1 MYSKTKND
9 LQERMELVQRLLDE
23 CNRLDVK
30 MGLRLLHKYRSEK
43 TIQLSSKHPLTDE
56 HKKFNQQALDQ
67 LVQDVE
73 KLEQLRVMMR
83 EAAEQLKESRVVA
96 RVLLKGIQALL
107 LSDFQPL
114 SFEQDKIR
122 LLIEKSL
129 SSGGVKKDDK

>member
-1 MYSKTKND
+1 
-9 LQERMELVQRLLDE
+9 MELVQRLLDE

-43 TIQLSSKHPLTDE
+43 TIQLSSNKHSLTDE

-73 KLEQLRVMMR
+73 KLEQLRAMMR

-122 LLIEKSL
+122 LLIEKL
-129 SSGGVKKDDK
+129 LLGGIKKEDK

>member
-1 MYSKTKND
+1 
-9 LQERMELVQRLLDE
+9 MELVQRLLDE

-30 MGLRLLHKYRSEK
+30 MGLRLLQKYRSEK
-43 TIQLSSKHPLTDE
+43 TIQLANKRPLTEE

-73 KLEQLRVMMR
+73 KLEQLRSMMR
-83 EAAEQLKESRVVA
+83 EAAEQLKDAQAVA
-96 RVLLKGIQALL
+96 RVSLNNIRSLL

-122 LLIEKSL
+122 VLIEKL
-129 SSGGVKKDDK
+129 MGVKEGK